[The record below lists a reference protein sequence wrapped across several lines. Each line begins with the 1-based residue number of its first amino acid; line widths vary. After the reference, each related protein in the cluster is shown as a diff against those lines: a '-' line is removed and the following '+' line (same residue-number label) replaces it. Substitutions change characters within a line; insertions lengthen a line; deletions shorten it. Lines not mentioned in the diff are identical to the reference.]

1 MSDQYP
7 HKCPLCQYPA
17 YLGLNTVACTNVW
30 CKHYEA
36 PKFEYPEKAD
46 ASPQLRQALI
56 KAVDRLGVAAPRVS
70 GIQAWLPSSTD
81 PAILDHLDQLYQDAI
96 NQAGIQFY
104 PDDGV
109 CDCDDDDCDA
119 SD

>member
-7 HKCPLCQYPA
+7 HKCPLCQCPA

-36 PKFEYPEKAD
+36 PKFEYPNTGPAYSVTIDE
-46 ASPQLRQALI
+46 SLQQALI
-56 KAVDRLGVAAPRVS
+56 KAALKVYTFKAPS
-70 GIQAWLPSSTD
+70 GISAWLP
-81 PAILDHLDQLYQDAI
+81 AY
-96 NQAGIQFY
+96 
-104 PDDGV
+104 DD
-109 CDCDDDDCDA
+109 DCDDDDCDA